1 MSVITAFSTF
11 RSAVRRDHDG
21 MREIRERY
29 PTEGSSMET
38 RGLAG
43 DAVQKIGFQ
52 MLIAVRFMQFVKQ
65 ARIPFG
71 PQVVSRLIRHLYGAE
86 IHWDAQIGA
95 GVCFVHGTGLVL
107 SHAAVV
113 GPRCIL
119 FQGVTLGESIDP
131 VTREVGAPTLE
142 ADVHVGPGAV
152 LLGPITIGTGSKI
165 MANAVVDRSIP
176 ARSVVRSPQIE
187 IGARS

>member
-1 MSVITAFSTF
+1 MSLLTSF
-11 RSAVRRDHDG
+11 RQLRRAVRADHTG

-29 PTEGSSMET
+29 PTEGSSMQT
-38 RGLAG
+38 RGLVG

-52 MLIAVRFMQFVKQ
+52 MLIAVRVMRFAKD
-65 ARIPFG
+65 AHIPFG
-71 PQVVSRLIRHLYGAE
+71 PQIVSRLIRHLYGAE
-86 IHWDAQIGA
+86 IHWDANIA
-95 GVCFVHGTGLVL
+95 EGVSLVHGSGLVI
-107 SHAAVV
+107 SHAATV

-131 VTREVGAPTLE
+131 ITREVGGPTLE

-152 LLGPITIGTGSKI
+152 LLGPITIGAGTKI

-176 ARSVVRSPQIE
+176 ARSIVRSPGIE
-187 IGARS
+187 VGQRA